1 MWAQVVRYDLFSSAV
16 FLPYFSMLILSLPL
30 FGLGSKS
37 TSFSPGFCVCIPRQ
51 YYTICWELNLISG
64 FFAFFRLIVWP
75 DGINKCGWCPL
86 GGRWCWL
93 KGLHQIPSVRWIIHH
108 LTLPHLLDCLICTR
122 TSVSTVLLVWMMG
135 GWDRWGVVDSYQGL
149 GGGTGGWYY
158 LISHSFFHFSCVLL
172 SFEQLFTYIYYILY
186 IYIYIYINTLCCEK
200 LMCFYI

>member
-1 MWAQVVRYDLFSSAV
+1 MGGWNQYMWLVSCRRQGMLTQGHAPDPKCKLNISS
-16 FLPYFSMLILSLPL
+16 F
-30 FGLGSKS
+30 
-37 TSFSPGFCVCIPRQ
+37 
-51 YYTICWELNLISG
+51 
-64 FFAFFRLIVWP
+64 
-75 DGINKCGWCPL
+75 
-86 GGRWCWL
+86 
-93 KGLHQIPSVRWIIHH
+93 

-186 IYIYIYINTLCCEK
+186 IYIYIYI
-200 LMCFYI
+200 YIYKHIMLWKINVFLYLEIFTTTHVVFGLKF